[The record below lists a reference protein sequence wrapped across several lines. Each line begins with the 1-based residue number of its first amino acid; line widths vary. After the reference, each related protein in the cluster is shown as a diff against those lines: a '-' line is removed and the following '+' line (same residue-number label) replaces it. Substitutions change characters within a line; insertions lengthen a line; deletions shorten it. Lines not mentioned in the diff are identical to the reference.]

1 MRAMRYR
8 YLACLSIA
16 AAASL
21 CASAGAVAGTIEGV
35 VAFPS
40 QTVPSMTVYA
50 SELET
55 SRLYTV
61 QLVRG
66 QTTFTLDVPP
76 GRYWVFMAPNEP
88 GAPDIYG
95 AYTRYS
101 LCAPH
106 DVDGQCTDHSLIPV
120 TVAGKTAH
128 VVTVDDWYLTDDIA
142 GQIDRIRD
150 AAAGNARFAS
160 EPLSA
165 PRFSEYPSEAFDR
178 TAAPRIDFTGSDLS
192 EQDRDVVQQALKVGP
207 NFAGYVTVT
216 ATSCGPICG
225 RIVLIDWRSGVIQEL
240 APQNPSEEMQR
251 SLPCRTEE
259 ALQFR
264 LDSRLLSVTH
274 ARGASIVTR
283 YYVWNQKGA
292 APIRGGVYQRCRGSA
307 IRTGACDEARE
318 PAIPA

>member
-1 MRAMRYR
+1 MQSANMRAMRYR
-8 YLACLSIA
+8 YFACLSIA
-16 AAASL
+16 AAASF
-21 CASAGAVAGTIEGV
+21 CPGAAVLAGTIEGA

-40 QTVPSMTVYA
+40 QTVPAMTVYA
-50 SELET
+50 ADLET
-55 SRLYTV
+55 SRLHTI
-61 QLVRG
+61 QLARG
-66 QTTFTLDVPP
+66 QTNFSLEVPA
-76 GRYWVFMAPNEP
+76 GRYWVFLAPNEP

-120 TVAGKTAH
+120 IVGGKTLH

-142 GQIDRIRD
+142 AQIDRLRD
-150 AAAGNARFAS
+150 AAAGSAHFSS

-165 PRFSEYPSEAFDR
+165 PRFSEYPSEAFER

-192 EQDRDVVQQALKVGP
+192 DQDRDVVQQALSVGP

-216 ATSCGPICG
+216 VTSCGLACG
-225 RIVLIDWRSGVIQEL
+225 RLVLIDWRSGVIQEL
-240 APQNPSEEMQR
+240 APQSRGEEMQR
-251 SLPCRTEE
+251 SLPCRAEE

-274 ARGASIVTR
+274 ARGASIVTQ
-283 YYVWNQKGA
+283 YYLWNQKGA
-292 APIRGGVYQRCRGSA
+292 APMRGIYQRSSQAFCA
-307 IRTGACDEARE
+307 IAAG
-318 PAIPA
+318 